1 MAVVKYGNGFEITDY
16 TPIDVRQV
24 LTKAEMATIVGDD
37 DSSITPGDFAMP
49 EVYFAFC
56 TDDGCFYKFDYNA
69 TPDPETGKFTKLELG
84 GNVPEVEASDTAPA
98 NPEVGDK
105 WLDTSTTPPTEK
117 EWDGTQWTAATPA
130 AGEMIYDA
138 TNDKVLYFD
147 GTEWKEIGG
156 GIASQSSVDP
166 ASTGNAGEIIYDE
179 TAGEYKTFE
188 EAKSGD
194 SKDVWVSMAKVLE
207 VTEVEYAALNSA
219 GGDAWSRNHPDVII
233 FVK

>member
-1 MAVVKYGNGFEITDY
+1 MAIKLGEGFEITGYD
-16 TPIDVRQV
+16 PIDVRLV
-24 LTKAEMATIVGDD
+24 LTKEQMAKIVGDE
-37 DSSITPGDFAMP
+37 DSAANPDDFAMP

-69 TPDPETGKFTKLELG
+69 TPDSETGKFTKLELG

-117 EWDGTQWTAATPA
+117 EWDGTQWTATTPA
-130 AGEMIYDA
+130 TGEMIYDA

-156 GIASQSSVDP
+156 GIAKETSVDITKP
-166 ASTGNAGEIIYDE
+166 GEAGDIVYDE
-179 TAGEYKTFE
+179 TTKEFKIYEPAASGE
-188 EAKSGD
+188 SDG
-194 SKDVWVSMAKVLE
+194 VWLNMAKVWE
-207 VTEVEYAALNSA
+207 GTEAQYTAL
-219 GGDAWSRNHPDVII
+219 GGDTWSQNHPDVIC

>member
-1 MAVVKYGNGFEITDY
+1 MPNYY
-16 TPIDVRQV
+16 YLDVSGGLVIGDESGSPVDARLV
-24 LTKAEMATIVGDD
+24 LTKQEMLEIDD
-37 DSSITPGDFAMP
+37 NYYMP
-49 EVYFAFC
+49 EVYLTVC
-56 TDDGCFYKFDYNA
+56 SDDGKLYIYNVNN
-69 TPDPETGKFTKLELG
+69 PEDPETGKFKKFDGEAKAG
-84 GNVPEVEASDTAPA
+84 EVEAGDTAPT

-117 EWDGTQWTAATPA
+117 EWDGTQWTTATPA

-156 GIASQSSVDP
+156 GIAKETSVDVTKP
-166 ASTGNAGEIIYDE
+166 GEAGDIVYDE
-179 TAGEYKTFE
+179 TTKEFKVYEPAASGE
-188 EAKSGD
+188 SDG
-194 SKDVWVSMAKVLE
+194 VWLNMAKVWE
-207 VTEVEYAALNSA
+207 GTEAQYTAL